1 MSENREHSIELDEK
15 DLNFIQRNLADFLT
29 LSRVFIGLT
38 ALALSLV
45 GKSAY
50 LAVVRLALL
59 GGATD
64 IFDGKVARHYFGE
77 NSESRLGKYD
87 ADIDTFFLLC
97 VMAYFSLTG
106 VYNYRVVGL
115 GWVGLVIIAALL
127 TRRNLK
133 VLIVSE
139 IVTVISLLIIT
150 LLYDL
155 QIFLTVI
162 VPVFAL
168 GLIINRKRVLYLVFS
183 YWPSLYSRHGRN

>member
-1 MSENREHSIELDEK
+1 MEENRLKLREK
-15 DLNFIQRNLADFLT
+15 DLNFLQRNVADFLT
-29 LSRVFIGLT
+29 LSRVIIGLT
-38 ALALSLV
+38 VLALSLV

-50 LAVVRLALL
+50 LTVVILTLF

-64 IFDGKVARHYFGE
+64 IFDGRVARHYFGE
-77 NSESRLGKYD
+77 SREGRLGKYD

-106 VYNYRVVGL
+106 IYNYRAVGL
-115 GWVGLVIIAALL
+115 GWIGLVVIAAILS
-127 TRRNLK
+127 RRNMK

-139 IVTVISLLIIT
+139 IITVISLLIIT

-155 QIFLTVI
+155 RVFLAVI

-168 GLIINRKRVLYLVFS
+168 GLVINRKRLIYIMFS
-183 YWPSLYSRHGRN
+183 YWPSLFFNRSRN